1 MHRKS
6 FTNRDFSRLLRSF
19 SHSSDCFPCWP
30 CGFHLFCWKTWST
43 ESLCGRPKKWGNL
56 RASNCYIPSF
66 AMNSKSPLTLITCL
80 KIISFDTTIWWL
92 STCPKQTISGDFCPR
107 CVLSVKIR
115 ANKFS
120 LFQSILQ
127 LFDFAAFNSLFEG
140 MSSAYVV
147 SNENRSFKQ
156 AVKEYQRC
164 KIKDVL
170 SNIRILYGC
179 IVQVYLQLE
188 ALLCQP
194 CTGLWPKLL
203 LHGYHSF
210 LCKRLTNVGRLEYFN
225 NLNWFKRL
233 VHLDASGTKKN
244 RASNRPRVAQG
255 HRGGPGQI
263 AQPPWLLLSGLVYG
277 NNGSQAILNIQCL
290 FLAFIVAFH

>member
-6 FTNRDFSRLLRSF
+6 VTNRDFSRLLRSF

-66 AMNSKSPLTLITCL
+66 EWTQNLLWPKLHVWKSY
-80 KIISFDTTIWWL
+80 L
-92 STCPKQTISGDFCPR
+92 STP
-107 CVLSVKIR
+107 
-115 ANKFS
+115 
-120 LFQSILQ
+120 
-127 LFDFAAFNSLFEG
+127 LFDGFPPAQSKPSLEISAHDVFCQLRFEPT
-140 MSSAYVV
+140 SSASSKASCNFLISRHSTASLKGCQVHMLYRMRTDH
-147 SNENRSFKQ
+147 SSKQ
-156 AVKEYQRC
+156 SKNISDVK
-164 KIKDVL
+164 KDVL
-170 SNIRILYGC
+170 SNICILYGC

-210 LCKRLTNVGRLEYFN
+210 LCKRLTSVGRLEYFS